1 MKFLPL
7 LALLISPFV
16 SALTL
21 NDLQQRFTE
30 QPVIRAHFDQTRT
43 IKDLPQPL
51 RSQGQMLIARDQ
63 GLLWDQT
70 SPFPMQLLLD
80 DKRMVQVINGQPPQ
94 IITAENNPQ
103 MFQFNHLLRALFQA
117 DRKVLEQNFR
127 VEFADKGEGRWTL
140 RLTPTTTPLDKI
152 FNTIDLAGQTYLE
165 SIQLNDKQGDRTDI
179 ALTQHQLTPAQL
191 TDDERQRFATQ

>member
-1 MKFLPL
+1 MGTIMNSVSQMAETYPEVNDFVCEFLP
-7 LALLISPFV
+7 AYGK
-16 SALTL
+16 TL
-21 NDLQQRFTE
+21 DDLQQRFTE

-140 RLTPTTTPLDKI
+140 RLTPTDHHA
-152 FNTIDLAGQTYLE
+152 AG
-165 SIQLNDKQGDRTDI
+165 
-179 ALTQHQLTPAQL
+179 
-191 TDDERQRFATQ
+191 

>member
-16 SALTL
+16 SALNL
-21 NDLQQRFTE
+21 DDLQQRFTE

-165 SIQLNDKQGDRTDI
+165 SIQLNDKQGDRTDN

-191 TDDERQRFATQ
+191 TDDERQRFAAQ

>member
-21 NDLQQRFTE
+21 DDLQQRFTE

-103 MFQFNHLLRALFQA
+103 MFQFNYLLRALFQA

-191 TDDERQRFATQ
+191 TDDERQRFTAQ

>member
-1 MKFLPL
+1 MRWWPL
-7 LALLISPFV
+7 LALLISPLL

-21 NDLQQRFTE
+21 DDLQQRFTE

-127 VEFADKGEGRWTL
+127 VDFADLGDGRWTL

-152 FNTIDLAGQTYLE
+152 FATIDLAGKTYLQH
-165 SIQLNDKQGDRTDI
+165 ITLNDKQGDRTDI
-179 ALTQHQLTPAQL
+179 TLSQHQLTPAQL
-191 TDDERQRFATQ
+191 TDDERQRFAAP

>member
-1 MKFLPL
+1 MRFLPL
-7 LALLISPFV
+7 LALIISPFV

-21 NDLQQRFTE
+21 DDLQQRFTE
-30 QPVIRAHFDQTRT
+30 QPVVRAHFDQTRT

-51 RSQGQMLIARDQ
+51 RSQGRMLIARDQ
-63 GLLWDQT
+63 GLRWDQT
-70 SPFPMQLLLD
+70 APFPMQLLLD

-94 IITAENNPQ
+94 VITAENNPQ

-117 DRKVLEQNFR
+117 DRSVLEQNFR
-127 VEFADKGEGRWTL
+127 VDFADKGEGRWAL
-140 RLTPTTTPLDKI
+140 RLTPITTPLDKI
-152 FNTIDLAGQTYLE
+152 FATIDLAGQTYLE

-191 TDDERQRFATQ
+191 TDDERQRFTAQ

>member
-21 NDLQQRFTE
+21 DDLQQRFTE

-127 VEFADKGEGRWTL
+127 VEFADKGEGCWTL

-152 FNTIDLAGQTYLE
+152 FNTIDLTGQTYLE

-191 TDDERQRFATQ
+191 TDDERQRFAAQ

>member
-1 MKFLPL
+1 MKLWPL
-7 LALLISPFV
+7 LVLLISPFV

-21 NDLQQRFTE
+21 DDLQQRFTE
-30 QPVIRAHFDQTRT
+30 QPVVRAHFDQTRT

-51 RSQGQMLIARDQ
+51 RSQGKMLIARDQ

-70 SPFPMQLLLD
+70 APFPMQLLLD

-94 IITAENNPQ
+94 TITAENNPQ

-127 VEFADKGEGRWTL
+127 VTFTNAGEGRWTL
-140 RLTPTTTPLDKI
+140 RLTPITTPLDKI
-152 FNTIDLAGQTYLE
+152 FATIDLAGKTCLE

-179 ALTQHQLTPAQL
+179 ALSQHQLTPAQL
-191 TDDERQRFATQ
+191 TDDERQRFAAQ

>member
-16 SALTL
+16 SALNL
-21 NDLQQRFTE
+21 DDLQQRFTE

-191 TDDERQRFATQ
+191 TDDERQRFAPQ

>member
-16 SALTL
+16 SALTRD
-21 NDLQQRFTE
+21 DLQQRFTE
-30 QPVIRAHFDQTRT
+30 QPMIRAHFDQTRT

-51 RSQGQMLIARDQ
+51 RSQGQMLIVRDQ

>member
-1 MKFLPL
+1 MRFLPL
-7 LALLISPFV
+7 LALIISPFV

-21 NDLQQRFTE
+21 DDLQQRFTE
-30 QPVIRAHFDQTRT
+30 QPVVRAHFDQTRT

-51 RSQGQMLIARDQ
+51 QSQGRMLIARDQ

-70 SPFPMQLLLD
+70 APFPMQLLLD

-94 IITAENNPQ
+94 VITAENNPQ

-117 DRKVLEQNFR
+117 DRSVLEQNFR
-127 VEFADKGEGRWTL
+127 VDFADKGEGCWTL
-140 RLTPTTTPLDKI
+140 RLTPITTPLDKI
-152 FNTIDLAGQTYLE
+152 FATIDLAGQTYLE

-191 TDDERQRFATQ
+191 TDDERQRFTAQ

>member
-7 LALLISPFV
+7 LVLLISPFV

-21 NDLQQRFTE
+21 DDLQQRFTE

-191 TDDERQRFATQ
+191 TDDERQRFAPQ

>member
-21 NDLQQRFTE
+21 DDLQQRFTE

-70 SPFPMQLLLD
+70 SPFPIQLLLD

-103 MFQFNHLLRALFQA
+103 MFQFNYLLRALFQA

-165 SIQLNDKQGDRTDI
+165 NIQLNDKQGDRTDI

-191 TDDERQRFATQ
+191 TDDERQRFAAQ

>member
-16 SALTL
+16 SALTRD
-21 NDLQQRFTE
+21 DLQQRFTE

-179 ALTQHQLTPAQL
+179 SLTQHQLTPAQL

>member
-16 SALTL
+16 SALTRD
-21 NDLQQRFTE
+21 DLQQRFTE

-51 RSQGQMLIARDQ
+51 RSQGQMLIVRDQ

>member
-7 LALLISPFV
+7 LVLLISPFV

-21 NDLQQRFTE
+21 DDLQQRFTE

-103 MFQFNHLLRALFQA
+103 MFQFNHLLRALFQT

>member
-1 MKFLPL
+1 MKLWPL
-7 LALLISPFV
+7 LVLLISPFV

-21 NDLQQRFTE
+21 DDLQQRFTE
-30 QPVIRAHFDQTRT
+30 QPVVRAHFDQTRT

-51 RSQGQMLIARDQ
+51 RSQGKMLIARDQ

-70 SPFPMQLLLD
+70 APFPMQLLLD

-94 IITAENNPQ
+94 TITAENNPQ

-117 DRKVLEQNFR
+117 DRKVLEQNFH
-127 VEFADKGEGRWTL
+127 VAFTDVGEGRWTL
-140 RLTPTTTPLDKI
+140 RLTPITTPLDKI
-152 FNTIDLAGQTYLE
+152 FATIDLAGKTYLE

-179 ALTQHQLTPAQL
+179 ALSQHQLTPTQL
-191 TDDERQRFATQ
+191 TDDERQRFAAQ

>member
-16 SALTL
+16 SALNL
-21 NDLQQRFTE
+21 DDLQQRFTE

-191 TDDERQRFATQ
+191 T

>member
-16 SALTL
+16 SALNL
-21 NDLQQRFTE
+21 DDLQQRFTE

-94 IITAENNPQ
+94 IITAENNPE

-191 TDDERQRFATQ
+191 TDDERQRFAAQ

>member
-16 SALTL
+16 SALNL
-21 NDLQQRFTE
+21 DDLQQRFTE

-191 TDDERQRFATQ
+191 TDDDRQRFAAQ

>member
-16 SALTL
+16 SALTRD
-21 NDLQQRFTE
+21 DLQQRFTE

-191 TDDERQRFATQ
+191 TDDERQRCATQ

>member
-21 NDLQQRFTE
+21 DDLQQRFTE

-51 RSQGQMLIARDQ
+51 RAQGQMLIARDQ

-152 FNTIDLAGQTYLE
+152 FNTIDLAGKTYLE

-191 TDDERQRFATQ
+191 TDDERQRFAAQ

>member
-16 SALTL
+16 CALTL
-21 NDLQQRFTE
+21 DDLQQRFTE
-30 QPVIRAHFDQTRT
+30 QPVIRAHFDQSRT

-51 RSQGQMLIARDQ
+51 RSQGQMLIARDR

-191 TDDERQRFATQ
+191 TDDERQRFAAQ

>member
-16 SALTL
+16 SALTRD
-21 NDLQQRFTE
+21 DLQQRFTE

-63 GLLWDQT
+63 GLLWEQT

>member
-16 SALTL
+16 SALTRD
-21 NDLQQRFTE
+21 DLQQRFTE

-80 DKRMVQVINGQPPQ
+80 DKRMVQVINGQLPQ

-103 MFQFNHLLRALFQA
+103 MFQFNYLLRALFQA

-191 TDDERQRFATQ
+191 TDDERQRFAAQ